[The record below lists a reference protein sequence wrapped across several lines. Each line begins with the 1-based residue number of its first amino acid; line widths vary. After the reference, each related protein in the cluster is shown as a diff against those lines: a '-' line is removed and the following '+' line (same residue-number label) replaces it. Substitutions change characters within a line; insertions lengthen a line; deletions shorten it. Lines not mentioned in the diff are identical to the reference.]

1 MSHPLLARL
10 ASPDAAERRAAC
22 LAAVDDPSAVL
33 LLEPVARA
41 LGDPVNAVSR
51 AASDALVRLAARH
64 REVEETL
71 RGALRSDDPRRRFGA
86 AYTQARLRPPGP
98 QLLPA
103 AVEAL
108 GSADGDMRWA
118 AARLLVDMGRLHGEV
133 LGVLLG
139 LAAAAE
145 SPLVRRMAAFA
156 LRELAPDRPEAARAL
171 VLASRD
177 SDRDVRRAA
186 TSALAGLLDP
196 PREVPARLL
205 EALGADPDAGVRR
218 IAAVAL
224 GELCAERPE
233 ALPAGALEALRRAGD
248 ETEDASLR
256 RAAARALE
264 RLGGA
269 GLARGE
275 R

>member
-1 MSHPLLARL
+1 MSHPLQAGL
-10 ASPDAAERRAAC
+10 ASPDPAERRAAC

-33 LLEPVARA
+33 LLEALSRA

-51 AASDALVRLAARH
+51 AASDALVRLAPRH

-71 RGALRSDDPRRRFGA
+71 RIALRGDDPRLRFGA
-86 AYTQARLRPPGP
+86 AYTLARLRPPGP

-103 AVEAL
+103 AAEAL
-108 GSADGDMRWA
+108 ASPDGDVRWA

-139 LAAAAE
+139 LAAASDSA
-145 SPLVRRMAAFA
+145 LVRRMAAFA

-171 VLASRD
+171 LQASRD
-177 SDRDVRRAA
+177 ADRDVRRAA
-186 TSALAGLLDP
+186 TSALGGLLDP
-196 PREVPARLL
+196 PREVPARLV
-205 EALGADPDAGVRR
+205 EALDADPDAGVRR

-224 GELCAERPE
+224 GEICAERPE
-233 ALPAGALEALRRAGD
+233 ALPEGALDALRRAGGESD
-248 ETEDASLR
+248 DASLR

-264 RLGGA
+264 RLGVS
-269 GLARGE
+269 GLAQGGA
-275 R
+275 

>member
-10 ASPDAAERRAAC
+10 ASHDPGERRAAC

-33 LLEPVARA
+33 LLEDLARA

-51 AASDALVRLAARH
+51 TASDALVRLASRH
-64 REVEETL
+64 REVEEAL
-71 RGALRSDDPRRRFGA
+71 RGALRGDDARRRFGA
-86 AYTQARLRPPGP
+86 AYTLARLRPPSP

-108 GSADGDMRWA
+108 ASPDGDVRWA

-156 LRELAPDRPEAARAL
+156 LRELAPDRPEAARTL
-171 VLASRD
+171 LQASRD
-177 SDRDVRRAA
+177 ADRDVRRAA
-186 TSALAGLLDP
+186 TTALGGLLDP
-196 PREVPARLL
+196 PREVAARLV
-205 EALGADPDAGVRR
+205 EALGRDPDPGVRR
-218 IAAVAL
+218 IAAVTL
-224 GELCAERPE
+224 GEIGAERPQ
-233 ALPAGALEALRRAGD
+233 ALPEGALEALRRAHG
-248 ETEDASLR
+248 EPEDASLR

-264 RLGGA
+264 RLGLL
-269 GLARGE
+269 GLARGGA
-275 R
+275 